1 MEKILTSEHQSLIN
15 KNIKKA
21 INEIDYTEIVTA
33 YIEKEFETLWE
44 DCDVRHDLQ
53 GIVTEVVKQHL
64 VKSGLLKDTDELET
78 L

>member
-1 MEKILTSEHQSLIN
+1 MEKILTSEHQALIN

-21 INEIDYTEIVTA
+21 INEIDYTELVTS
-33 YIEKEFETLWE
+33 YIEKEFDTLWE

-64 VKSGLLKDTDELET
+64 IKSGLLNASSSVKSL
-78 L
+78 